1 MAHFVDVV
9 WFFPPICGSVQEVFL
24 GINKEAG
31 EAAGRQPT
39 HPPNRTLLGNPPCFP
54 TRSFGATFLQR
65 QEGDGTTWSSYEADG
80 VEPLGSWATG
90 GRKVSLLLLR
100 EERRGKGIGLSYRS
114 KPQLMDEYT

>member
-1 MAHFVDVV
+1 MATWDGLV
-9 WFFPPICGSVQEVFL
+9 WGTGAPNA
-24 GINKEAG
+24 GITS
-31 EAAGRQPT
+31 PT
-39 HPPNRTLLGNPPCFP
+39 SLN
-54 TRSFGATFLQR
+54 
-65 QEGDGTTWSSYEADG
+65 GTTWSSYEADG